1 MDLMDLSILSKS
13 RHAII
18 LFDKF
23 RMKINQLFIKN
34 VDEDMIG
41 RVLKCFN
48 LKGLTDRQQFCKLDL
63 STFGTVDA
71 LNEIKDDLINYY
83 IPCKARLYLTDL
95 TEKRAITV
103 LKQVVRLHSY
113 CLRSREKN
121 FKNKKIIFYQMVP
134 IGETNEQN
142 MMQQINRT
150 RLVTF
155 DG

>member
-1 MDLMDLSILSKS
+1 MAGE
-13 RHAII
+13 AII

-23 RMKINQLFIKN
+23 RMKINQLFIKH

-63 STFGTVDA
+63 CTIGSVDA
-71 LNEIKDDLINYY
+71 LNKIKDDLSSYY

-103 LKQVVRLHSY
+103 LKQVIRLHNYS
-113 CLRSREKN
+113 LRSRERN
-121 FKNKKIIFYQMVP
+121 FKNKKIIFYQIVP
-134 IGETNEQN
+134 IGENSDQN
-142 MMQQINRT
+142 MMQHINHT
-150 RLVTF
+150 RMVTF